1 MRTSVQNG
9 TDDEIHN
16 DGIDHDEI
24 ELTKC
29 LIYQIMKE
37 KAEKMSLR
45 PKIDSKPKVI
55 KLNKAP
61 RDIDDGIHNDEIE
74 LTTSLNELNK
84 KAKYQSTV
92 AIR

>member
-24 ELTKC
+24 EPLKC
-29 LIYQIMKE
+29 LNNLDKQTDYQIMRE

-45 PKIDSKPKVI
+45 PKIVSNPKGI
-55 KLNKAP
+55 KLNPK
-61 RDIDDGIHNDEIE
+61 RCGLLGGVFLE
-74 LTTSLNELNK
+74 K
-84 KAKYQSTV
+84 
-92 AIR
+92 